1 MQFFFDISK
10 KWDFTIELQ
19 EVDRDH
25 IHLLISYN
33 PKIAVSQIVRALK
46 SESTILLW
54 KRHYDFLRKRFWKEQ
69 TFWSDGYF
77 ASSIGEASEETIRK
91 YIESQ
96 G

>member
-10 KWDFTIELQ
+10 KWDFNIELQ

-25 IHLLISYN
+25 IHLLVSYN
-33 PKIAVSQIVRALK
+33 PKIAVSQIIRALK

-54 KRHYDFLRKRFWKEQ
+54 KRHRDFLKKHFWKEQ
-69 TFWSDGYF
+69 TFWSNGYF
-77 ASSIGEASEETIRK
+77 ACSIGEASEETIRK
-91 YIESQ
+91 YIELQ